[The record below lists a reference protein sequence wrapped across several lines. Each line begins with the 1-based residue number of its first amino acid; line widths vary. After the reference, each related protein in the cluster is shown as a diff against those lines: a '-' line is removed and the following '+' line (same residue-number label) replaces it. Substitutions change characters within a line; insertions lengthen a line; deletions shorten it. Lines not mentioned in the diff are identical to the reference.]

1 MHSST
6 KVGFFRLITLSP
18 GRWGDEIRCTLKT
31 YDRIGNC
38 FPPYK
43 ALSYVWG
50 RWRRRTPPE
59 ILINDN
65 KIKVTTNLE
74 VALRYLRKQDEEM
87 IFWTDAL
94 VMIFFFNKGWNRP
107 LTEV

>member
-1 MHSST
+1 MDSST

-31 YDRIGNC
+31 YDRIDNC

-50 RWRRRTPPE
+50 RKRRRTPPE
-59 ILINDN
+59 ILVNDN
-65 KIKVTTNLE
+65 KVKVTTNLE
-74 VALRYLRKQDEEM
+74 IALKYLREQNKET
-87 IFWTDAL
+87 IFWIDAL
-94 VMIFFFNKGWNRP
+94 VIISSQM
-107 LTEV
+107 